1 MKKKRKEEEEVEAPP
16 EKETDL
22 EEEEVEAPPEKE
34 TDLEEEE
41 AEAPPEK
48 ETDLEEEEAEVPP
61 EKETDLEEE
70 EAEAPP
76 EKETDLEEA
85 DVEEEEVEIPPV
97 REIREQLSKFE
108 MKVPVWGLTVFTVD
122 GYIIAHKLFY
132 DAMPDQLGMAI
143 SSLSAGLI
151 TISENFIS
159 MVDSEKLFRQVLV
172 DSESSDGAVSFSIL
186 LKTITE
192 NVLIACIFPSTTQL
206 GLVTFEIENLSS
218 DILDIVNRWDI
229 KLVEDT
235 VT

>member
-1 MKKKRKEEEEVEAPP
+1 MKKKRK
-16 EKETDL
+16 

-48 ETDLEEEEAEVPP
+48 ETDLEEEEAEIPP

-70 EAEAPP
+70 EA
-76 EKETDLEEA
+76 
-85 DVEEEEVEIPPV
+85 EIPPV